1 MPQKI
6 TLEKFMQFLGNRLP
20 GFSDFD
26 HETRFNLCH
35 TAYELSKKKR
45 QHKAHLGFAMMT
57 YQERNSLFK
66 NLAFFRSMNA
76 KLGFF
81 DIEHEYRWTEGDEDK
96 PKWTKG
102 IRLSSVVS
110 GLMREFRES
119 DPIESELIYANGER
133 MGKPPRNGI
142 HTDRKLYV
150 KPKIR
155 SDVPVNMA
163 ELRKLRDE
171 FKDREGGKAIYD
183 EICDVLHFSTTRPL
197 KRGHILQRYFYVDS
211 GRLYADCPVPLQSVR
226 NIVCDTALA
235 GCWEYDF
242 INCHY
247 SIFNQ
252 LGGVAGVTLP
262 SVNAYIENTEA
273 VRKTIEIDVGITKV
287 QAKKCLLAVMYGA
300 VQSTWKKAAIT
311 KLIGHEKAAALFKH
325 PLFSGILSDIQKAR
339 RPIIDN
345 CKSTQ
350 RAYVNA
356 MGRPISK
363 INPKTKRKTP
373 DKFILAHIM
382 QGLEAL
388 MLHIA
393 MCLYPDMRLLK
404 HDGFS
409 LANKVDT
416 TELVKMVFESTGMVM
431 SIKIEQHISGVQQGV
446 SEVDSAKIATHT
458 SNQEALLAKQIEAEN
473 RISA

>member
-1 MPQKI
+1 MPQKL
-6 TLEKFMQFLGNRLP
+6 TLERFMLFLGDRLP
-20 GFSDFD
+20 GFNGFD

-45 QHKAHLGFAMMT
+45 QHKAHPGYAMMT

-66 NLAFFRSMNA
+66 NLDFFRSMNA
-76 KLGFF
+76 ILGFF

-102 IRLSSVVS
+102 IRLSSVVI
-110 GLMREFRES
+110 GLIREFRAS
-119 DPIESELIYANGER
+119 DPIESELIFANGER
-133 MGKPPRNGI
+133 MGKPPKNGI

-155 SDVPVNMA
+155 SDVPVNMV
-163 ELRKLRDE
+163 ELRKLRDQ
-171 FKDREGGKAIYD
+171 FKDREDGKAIYD
-183 EICDVLHFSTTRPL
+183 EICDVLHFSTTRPF
-197 KRGHILQRYFYVDS
+197 KRGHILQRYYYADT
-211 GRLYADCPVPLQSVR
+211 GRLYADCPVPLQSIR

-252 LGGVAGVTLP
+252 LAGAAGVTLP
-262 SVNAYIENTEA
+262 SVNAYIENTED
-273 VRKTIEIDVGITKV
+273 VRATIEVDVGITKV

-300 VQSTWKKAAIT
+300 VESTWEKAAIT
-311 KLIGHEKAAALFKH
+311 KLIGRENAVVLFNH
-325 PLFSGILSDIQKAR
+325 PLFSGILSDIKKGR

-356 MGRPISK
+356 MGRPI
-363 INPKTKRKTP
+363 PKRRPGNKRRTP
-373 DKFILAHIM
+373 DKFVLAHIM
-382 QGLEAL
+382 QGLEAQ

-393 MCLYPDMRLLK
+393 ICLYPDMRLLK
-404 HDGFS
+404 HDGFT
-409 LANKVDT
+409 LADKVDT
-416 TELVKMVFESTGMVM
+416 TELVKRVFEATGMKM
-431 SIKIEQHISGVQQGV
+431 SVKRKQHVSGVQQRV
-446 SEVDSAKIATHT
+446 SEVNSAKIASHT
-458 SNQEALLAKQIEAEN
+458 SNQEALLADEFEAKN
-473 RISA
+473 RVSA